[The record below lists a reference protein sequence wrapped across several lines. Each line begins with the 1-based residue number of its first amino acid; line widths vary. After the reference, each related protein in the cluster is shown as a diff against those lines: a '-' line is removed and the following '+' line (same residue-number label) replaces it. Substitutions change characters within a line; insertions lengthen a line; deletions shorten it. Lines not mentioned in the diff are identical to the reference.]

1 MKEQVN
7 SSFSEGNMEAKIIER
22 LFELRDGKY
31 RDFTASLIP
40 NIDKD
45 RIIGVR
51 TPILRKYAKE
61 LIKGEG
67 REVILS
73 SLPHRYLEEDSL
85 HVFFINEIKDFDTC
99 LVELERFL
107 PYVDNW
113 ATCDGIRPRSFL
125 NNTDRLI
132 PHIEGW
138 LKSEHTYTVRFA
150 IEMLMVYYLGEHF
163 DERYNDMVAGVESDE
178 YYVNMMI
185 AWYFATALAK
195 RWDDTVVIIDDAR
208 LTPWVHNKTIQK
220 ARDSYRITDEQ
231 KQYLRTKRE

>member
-1 MKEQVN
+1 MQE
-7 SSFSEGNMEAKIIER
+7 KIIER
-22 LFELRDGKY
+22 LFELQDGKY

-40 NIDKD
+40 NIDKE

-51 TPILRKYAKE
+51 APVLRKYAKE
-61 LIKGEG
+61 LSKGEG
-67 REVILS
+67 REAIMS

-99 LVELERFL
+99 LGELERFL

-113 ATCDGIRPRSFL
+113 ATCDGLRPRSFPK
-125 NNTDRLI
+125 NTERLI

-138 LKSEHTYTVRFA
+138 LKSERTYTVRFA
-150 IEMLMVYYLGEHF
+150 IEMLMVYYLGENF
-163 DERYNDMVAGVESDE
+163 EPRLLDMVAGVESDE

-195 RWDDTVVIIDDAR
+195 RWDDTALIIDNSR
-208 LTPWVHNKTIQK
+208 LAPWVHNKTIQK
-220 ARDSYRITDEQ
+220 ACESYRITDEQ
-231 KQYLRTKRE
+231 KQYLRTKRR

>member
-1 MKEQVN
+1 
-7 SSFSEGNMEAKIIER
+7 MEAKIIER

-73 SLPHRYLEEDSL
+73 SLPHRYLEVDSL

-99 LVELERFL
+99 LFELERFL

-125 NNTDRLI
+125 KNTDRLI

-150 IEMLMVYYLGEHF
+150 IEMLMVYYL
-163 DERYNDMVAGVESDE
+163 DENFEPRFVDMVAGVESDE

-195 RWDDTVVIIDDAR
+195 RWDETVGVIDTER
-208 LTPWVHNKTIQK
+208 LSPWVHNKTIQK
-220 ARDSYRITDEQ
+220 ARDSYRIADVKKE
-231 KQYLRTKRE
+231 YLKAKRR